1 MYDDE
6 FSGGFML
13 NNKVEICGVNTA
25 KIPVLK
31 SDEKK
36 ALFERILE
44 GDEEARSEYIFGNL
58 RLVLSIIQRFN
69 NRGEYVDDIFQVGCI
84 GLIKAIDN
92 FDVTQGV
99 QFSTYAVPMIIG
111 EIRRYLRDN
120 NSIRVSRSLRDT
132 AYKALQVKERLINA
146 NSKEPTIEEIAKEL
160 EMPKEDVLFALDAIQ
175 DPISLFEPVYHDSGD
190 AIYVMDQVKDN
201 KNTDTSWIEN
211 LSLSEAMKRLG
222 EREKHILNLRFF
234 EGKTQ
239 MEVAEEIGIS
249 QAQVSRLE
257 KSALKNMKKYI
268 G

>member
-1 MYDDE
+1 MT
-6 FSGGFML
+6 FM
-13 NNKVEICGVNTA
+13 
-25 KIPVLK
+25 
-31 SDEKK
+31 
-36 ALFERILE
+36 
-44 GDEEARSEYIFGNL
+44 
-58 RLVLSIIQRFN
+58 
-69 NRGEYVDDIFQVGCI
+69 
-84 GLIKAIDN
+84 
-92 FDVTQGV
+92 
-99 QFSTYAVPMIIG
+99 PMIIG

-132 AYKALQVKERLINA
+132 AYKALQVKERMTNL

-201 KNTDTSWIEN
+201 KNTDVSWIEN
-211 LSLSEAMKRLG
+211 LSLSEAMKRLN
-222 EREKHILNLRFF
+222 EREKHILNMRFF

-239 MEVAEEIGIS
+239 MEVADEIGIS